1 MSDFLIDEKYV
12 KDNFNVSANMDSNT
26 IKKSITQVNRIYIQE
41 LLGIALAEYL
51 VATPSLTE
59 VYAKM
64 LPDIKMYFGLLTQY
78 DLLSSLGI
86 KTTNKSTALGSD
98 STTDIASIKLE
109 MKFIEEKYT
118 LLKAD
123 ILAYLINNSSEITLY
138 TTQVRNNTFNQIAF
152 TPAYNNKIYGG

>member
-1 MSDFLIDEKYV
+1 MSEFLIDEKYV
-12 KDNFNVSANMDSNT
+12 KDNFNVSANMDST
-26 IKKSITQVNRIYIQE
+26 VIKKSIKQVNRIYIQE

-51 VATPSLTE
+51 VNASNLSE
-59 VYAKM
+59 VYLKM
-64 LPDIKMYFGLLTQY
+64 LPDIQLYFGLLTQY

-86 KTTNKSTALGSD
+86 KTTNKSTALASD
-98 STTDIASIKLE
+98 NTSDITSIKLE
-109 MKFIEEKYT
+109 MKLIEDKYT

-123 ILAYLINNSSEITLY
+123 ILAYLITNSSEITQY

>member
-1 MSDFLIDEKYV
+1 MTDFLIDEKYV
-12 KDNFNVSANMDSNT
+12 KENFNVSASMESSI
-26 IKKSITQVNRIYIQE
+26 IKKSIQQVNRIYIQE

-51 VATPSLTE
+51 VKTPALSE
-59 VYAKM
+59 VYLKV

-86 KTTNKSTALGSD
+86 KTTNKSTALGND
-98 STTDIASIKLE
+98 NTVDVASIRLE
-109 MKFIEEKYT
+109 MKFIEDKFN

-123 ILAYLINNSSEITLY
+123 ILAYLITNSNAIPEY
-138 TTQVRNNTFNQIAF
+138 TTQVRTNTFNQIAF